1 MLRWTRAWTAP
12 YRGIGLSNS
21 SFSRLPIAP
30 SSSQGGTE
38 PRPVRLSYKLLDGE
52 AASPALVFLHGL
64 FGSKTNFNFVA
75 KALAQQTGRRPELV
89 ERLIAVDISQVETTS
104 SSNFPNYIAAMRAV
118 DMANEASLS
127 GARKLADERLRSV
140 IQSAS
145 IRQLLLTNLVEV
157 DGRFVWRLNLDA
169 LAQHLDKILDFP
181 ARQETYSGPT
191 LFLRGGNS
199 QFLLPS
205 HYPEIR
211 RLFPRAQMQT
221 VPNAGHW
228 VHSDRPQDF
237 MAAVQS
243 FLA

>member
-221 VPNAGHW
+221 VPNAGHL